1 MDRENLR
8 VILDNMDARV
18 WEFID
23 AGASLDEIRDMI
35 LHRDARRLQAM
46 QDYVDASFNGEEED
60 ASFNGEE
67 EDASFNGEEED
78 EIEEIT
84 APEEK
89 TRAGRGKVAG

>member
-35 LHRDARRLQAM
+35 LHRDERRLQAM
-46 QDYVDASFNGEEED
+46 QDYVDASFNGEEE
-60 ASFNGEE
+60 A
-67 EDASFNGEEED
+67 D

-84 APEEK
+84 TPEVK
-89 TRAGRGKVAG
+89 TRAGRGD

>member
-18 WEFID
+18 REFIG

-35 LHRDARRLQAM
+35 LHRDERRLQAM
-46 QDYVDASFNGEEED
+46 QDYVDASFNGEEEAEVID
-60 ASFNGEE
+60 
-67 EDASFNGEEED
+67 
-78 EIEEIT
+78 EIT

-89 TRAGRGKVAG
+89 TRAGRGEDK